1 MSTHVKQMK
10 SFVLNNLFIVMDTVM
25 ENTMISLTQS

>member
-10 SFVLNNLFIVMDTVM
+10 SFGLNNLFIVMDAVM